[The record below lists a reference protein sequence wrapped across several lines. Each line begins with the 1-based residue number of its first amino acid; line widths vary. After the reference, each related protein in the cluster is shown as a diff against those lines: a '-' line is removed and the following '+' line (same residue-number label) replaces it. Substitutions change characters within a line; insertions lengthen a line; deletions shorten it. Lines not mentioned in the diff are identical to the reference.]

1 MKKLITICAVVT
13 MMLVLSG
20 IAQANSNVEFPSI
33 IRGALSYDATGANVV
48 GVGNAFYDLFKGP
61 SDEPLGVMTGGS
73 TLQGNFAFYGVCNYS
88 DTQGVLAWAMSNP
101 TVPLGLEVRTHG
113 VQFDTDDDGST
124 DFTDSFT
131 LDITTNVG
139 FPVSFGELA
148 GDGYTDLTYGVGGVR
163 VWFDIAVDAPGQDQP
178 GIGPGEV
185 AISIIMNGY
194 HYTGG
199 ATQLQ
204 GPSAFVNAVVVPGDL
219 WSATWDTNLSGIRT
233 AVTVPVPGAILLG
246 GIGVSLVG
254 WLRRRRTL

>member
-1 MKKLITICAVVT
+1 MKKLIALCAVVT

-33 IRGALSYDATGANVV
+33 IRGALSYDASGGNVV
-48 GVGNAFYDLFKGP
+48 LPSNAFFDLFAGP

-88 DTQGVLAWAMSNP
+88 DTQGVLAWAMSHP

-113 VQFDTDDDGST
+113 LQFDTSGDGLT

-148 GDGYTDLTYGVGGVR
+148 ADGYTDLTSGYGDVR
-163 VWFDIAVDAPGQDQP
+163 VWFDIAIALEGAPQP
-178 GIGPGEV
+178 GLNLGEV
-185 AISIIMNGY
+185 AISIIMDGFV
-194 HYTGG
+194 YTGG
-199 ATQLQ
+199 TEELQ
-204 GPSAFVNAVVVPGDL
+204 GDVLVNAVVVPGNL
-219 WSATWDTNLSGIRT
+219 WSATFNQNLSGIRT